1 MLYIY
6 PIDNYSTVK
15 KEKNIRYMQANGWN
29 YLKKNHPKR
38 GNQDREKQPCMY
50 SLVSGC

>member
-29 YLKKNHPKR
+29 YLKKIIL
-38 GNQDREKQPCMY
+38 REVTKTEK
-50 SLVSGC
+50 SNLVCIHL